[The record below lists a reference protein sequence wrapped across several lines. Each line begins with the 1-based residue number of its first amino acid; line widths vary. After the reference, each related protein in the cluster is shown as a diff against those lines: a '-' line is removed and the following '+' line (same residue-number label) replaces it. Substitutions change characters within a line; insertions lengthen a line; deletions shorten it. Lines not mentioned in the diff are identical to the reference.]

1 MFLRLKE
8 GETFLIQ
15 KNNQPSCSKDS
26 NQGDKQQKSLESL
39 FSTNDTTK
47 AEIIWILKCVMGGCS
62 FRFNDDMSQKFQA
75 MFPELEILNKF
86 GLGRTKSMYAVKHG
100 LAPHF
105 KELLNSN
112 LQKSEIFS
120 YSFDES
126 LNEATQ
132 TSEMDLYIRF
142 WDDLDDSV
150 KVRYYDSSF
159 LGHGK
164 HTDILNHFNELTK
177 NLKSE
182 CLYQISMDGPNVNLK
197 FFQEFSAK
205 FKVENYHSLVDIGS
219 CSLHIVHGAFRTG
232 AEKSEWSLKKLL
244 KGAYTI
250 LHNTPARRED
260 FESVTGSSTY
270 PLSFCST
277 R

>member
-1 MFLRLKE
+1 
-8 GETFLIQ
+8 
-15 KNNQPSCSKDS
+15 
-26 NQGDKQQKSLESL
+26 
-39 FSTNDTTK
+39 
-47 AEIIWILKCVMGGCS
+47 
-62 FRFNDDMSQKFQA
+62 
-75 MFPELEILNKF
+75 
-86 GLGRTKSMYAVKHG
+86 
-100 LAPHF
+100 
-105 KELLNSN
+105 